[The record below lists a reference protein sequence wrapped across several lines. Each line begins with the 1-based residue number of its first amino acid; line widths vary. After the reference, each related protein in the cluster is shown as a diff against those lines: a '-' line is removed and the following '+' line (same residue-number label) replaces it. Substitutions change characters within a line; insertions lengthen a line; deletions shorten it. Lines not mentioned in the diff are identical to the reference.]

1 MDPKDLVKPGAIVLG
16 LAAATA
22 LGFAAGY
29 LMARNPELARRA
41 ARALAG
47 GWERVGGALAES
59 REELADLWAEAREDA
74 RTTVEDEAFAAA
86 TVASVGATMEARTS
100 DAAVEPPPPA
110 PATQRKTKAP
120 GPGARV
126 PGKARRIGSAAT
138 PAASA

>member
-16 LAAATA
+16 LAAAAA

-41 ARALAG
+41 ARAVAG

-59 REELADLWAEAREDA
+59 REEIADLWAEAREDA

-86 TVASVGATMEARTS
+86 TVASVGATLGAHAS
-100 DAAVEPPPPA
+100 DAAVEPSPPA
-110 PATQRKTKAP
+110 PAAPRQAKAP
-120 GPGARV
+120 GPRV
-126 PGKARRIGSAAT
+126 RPPSKPRRRGVAAT